1 MDMILLVLIAIIGF
15 TYFGQNV
22 PNVFKDNKQLLLGV
36 LVGVLLQKYTGEL
49 VEGNSFF
56 HKLGCNTLFYGA
68 PGCPGYD
75 PIQCTNHNN
84 ASCPK

>member
-22 PNVFKDNKQLLLGV
+22 PNIFKGNKQLLLGV

-49 VEGNSFF
+49 VEGLSPNS
-56 HKLGCNTLFYGA
+56 KWCRYLSL
-68 PGCPGYD
+68 PGCPTFDDLPCQQHGD
-75 PIQCTNHNN
+75 PT
-84 ASCPK
+84 CPK

>member
-1 MDMILLVLIAIIGF
+1 MNMILLVLIAIIGF

-22 PNVFKDNKQLLLGV
+22 PNVFKDNKQLLLGE

-49 VEGNSFF
+49 VEGLSKDSAWCQIYSF
-56 HKLGCNTLFYGA
+56 
-68 PGCPGYD
+68 PGCAGFD
-75 PIQCTNHNN
+75 PIPCTNHYN